1 MNEFKYNN
9 PDERL
14 KRMNRFMLIA
24 SSIVYAVLLFYQII
38 LVATDSTRF
47 FMIVNLPVMIILEIV
62 NVILF
67 IKNPLS
73 QSYKTI
79 VLAEL
84 ITEFAFLLITTDASF
99 IGTIMI
105 GVLGTTIPYY
115 TKKYFNTTFGIIMG
129 VYLVGQLIRQITSIS
144 EFSVDGICQ
153 VVVTVAVMVV
163 MFALSN
169 ICKIFSDHSL
179 AAIDAQ
185 QKEQRAMVDSLLC
198 ISNTVKENTDS
209 GTAMVD
215 RLWESTLQTSES
227 MESIS
232 DAIEE
237 AAEHIEAQTGMTQ
250 DIQMAIEETKRR
262 SERVVEVAN
271 NSVQNVRD
279 NQEMMENL
287 KQQSTKITGANA
299 HVQDAMSRLQARTA
313 EVVEII
319 EIIMDISDQ
328 TNLLALN
335 AAIESAR
342 AGEAGRGFAV
352 VADQIMRLSEE
363 TKKSTENISQIITAL
378 DVNAK
383 EVIESVTLSVEAT
396 QSQTSTIVAVVES
409 AVMLEKNVEQLREE
423 VSVID
428 FNIEQLSEA
437 NDRIVDSITD
447 LMGTTEEVSASAAAT
462 NEIGKKNLE
471 YMESAK
477 MAIHGIQSSADELQK
492 FS

>member
-396 QSQTSTIVAVVES
+396 QSQTSTIVAVAES

>member
-1 MNEFKYNN
+1 MSKFKYNN
-9 PDERL
+9 PDARL

-24 SSIVYAVLLFYQII
+24 SSIVYGVLLFYQVMLLFARELNIFTAVNLLVMAGFLVLNII
-38 LVATDSTRF
+38 LYKT
-47 FMIVNLPVMIILEIV
+47 
-62 NVILF
+62 
-67 IKNPLS
+67 NPLS
-73 QSYKTI
+73 VSYKTL

-84 ITEFAFLLITTDASF
+84 VIQFLFFLIATDANF

-115 TKKYFNTTFGIIMG
+115 SKKYFNATFIAFIILFLIGQFARQIMG
-129 VYLVGQLIRQITSIS
+129 VTDP
-144 EFSVDGICQ
+144 SVSGICN
-153 VVVTVAVMVV
+153 VVVTIAVMVV

-179 AAIDAQ
+179 AAIDEQ
-185 QKEQRAMVDSLLC
+185 RKEQRAMVDTLLG

-227 MESIS
+227 MSSIS

-250 DIQMAIEETKRR
+250 DIQCAIEETKNR

-271 NSVQNVRD
+271 RSVKNVRD
-279 NQEMMENL
+279 NQEKMENL
-287 KQQSTKITGANA
+287 KQQSTQITSANER
-299 HVQDAMSRLQARTA
+299 VQDAMTRLQARTA

-378 DVNAK
+378 DVNSR
-383 EVIESVTLSVEAT
+383 EVIESVSLSVEAT
-396 QSQTSTIVAVVES
+396 QSQNETIVSVAES
-409 AVMLEKNVEQLREE
+409 AQILEKNVEQLREE

-447 LMGTTEEVSASAAAT
+447 LMGTTEEVSASATAT
-462 NEIGKKNLE
+462 NEIGKKNME
-471 YMESAK
+471 YMEAAK
-477 MAIHGIQSSADELQK
+477 NAIYGIQKSADELQK

>member
-383 EVIESVTLSVEAT
+383 EVIESVSLSVEAT

>member
-1 MNEFKYNN
+1 MNKFKYNN

-38 LVATDSTRF
+38 LVATDGTRF

-84 ITEFAFLLITTDASF
+84 ITELAFLLITTDASF

-129 VYLVGQLIRQITSIS
+129 VYLVGQLIRQIASIS
-144 EFSVDGICQ
+144 EFSVDGLCQ

-250 DIQMAIEETKRR
+250 DIQIAIEETKRR

-279 NQEMMENL
+279 NQKMMENL

-383 EVIESVTLSVEAT
+383 EVIESVSLSVEAT
-396 QSQTSTIVAVVES
+396 QSQTSTIVAVAES

>member
-1 MNEFKYNN
+1 MSKFKYNN

-14 KRMNRFMLIA
+14 KRMNRFMMIA
-24 SSIVYAVLLFYQII
+24 SSIVYGVLFFYQVMLIATRELSIFTAANLFLMIGFLVLNII
-38 LVATDSTRF
+38 LY
-47 FMIVNLPVMIILEIV
+47 N
-62 NVILF
+62 
-67 IKNPLS
+67 IKPLS
-73 QSYKTI
+73 IGYKTL

-84 ITEFAFLLITTDASF
+84 VVQFLFFLIATDATF

-115 TKKYFNTTFGIIMG
+115 SKKYFNATFVSFI
-129 VYLVGQLIRQITSIS
+129 LLFLSGQLIRQLMGVT
-144 EFSVDGICQ
+144 EVSVSGICS
-153 VVVTVAVMVV
+153 VIVTIAVMVV

-169 ICKIFSDHSL
+169 ICKIFSDHAL
-179 AAIDAQ
+179 ASIDEKR
-185 QKEQRAMVDSLLC
+185 KEQRMMVDSLLG

-209 GTAMVD
+209 GAAMVD

-227 MESIS
+227 MANIS

-250 DIQMAIEETKRR
+250 DIQMAIEETKQR
-262 SERVVEVAN
+262 SERVVQVAN
-271 NSVQNVRD
+271 HSVQSVHD
-279 NQEMMENL
+279 NQELMESL
-287 KQQSTKITGANA
+287 KQQSVQITGANER
-299 HVQDAMSRLQARTA
+299 VQDAMERLQARTA

-319 EIIMDISDQ
+319 EMIMDISDQ

-363 TKKSTENISQIITAL
+363 TKKSTESISQIITAL

-383 EVIESVTLSVEAT
+383 EVIESVNLSVEAT
-396 QSQTSTIVAVVES
+396 KSQTSTIVAVAES
-409 AVMLEKNVEQLREE
+409 AGVLEKNVEKLREE
-423 VSVID
+423 VAVID

-447 LMGTTEEVSASAAAT
+447 LMGTTEEVSASATAT

-477 MAIHGIQSSADELQK
+477 EAIHGIQSSAERLQE

>member
-1 MNEFKYNN
+1 MNKFKYNN

>member
-1 MNEFKYNN
+1 MNKFKYNN

-24 SSIVYAVLLFYQII
+24 SSIVYAVLFFYQII

-84 ITEFAFLLITTDASF
+84 IAELAFLLITTDASF

-144 EFSVDGICQ
+144 EFSVDGLCQ

-383 EVIESVTLSVEAT
+383 EVIESVSLSVEAT
-396 QSQTSTIVAVVES
+396 QSQTSTIVAVAES